1 MKICNIIKYGIFTL
15 VGAVLGAIW
24 MASLEEDIDSSFD
37 SSQFKEGSGSINNM
51 FGNGLYHKFGGMEK
65 GLNFKSR

>member
-24 MASLEEDIDSSFD
+24 MASLEEDTDSSFD

-51 FGNGLYHKFGGMEK
+51 FGNGLYHKFSNIKK